1 MSPEQEPIENYPRTS
16 YGCVFCVTGKERL
29 VANGIEL
36 FSRNARACAVCQTMR
51 RTSKGVTT
59 LHDDVVIPGYVFFEA
74 PDNAELHDLIPGDD
88 MISVLTYSDGDWR
101 LFGEDESYAK
111 FIFKY
116 DGTLTLSTAHK
127 IGDRIVIIDGPL
139 KELEGMITRID
150 KRNRSGQV
158 TIRFAGREQ
167 KIWLGFDIVKELPE
181 NETDCAAR
189 ED

>member
-1 MSPEQEPIENYPRTS
+1 MSPEQVPIENFTAAS
-16 YGCVFCVTGKERL
+16 YGCVFCITGKERL

-36 FSRNARACAVCQTMR
+36 FSRSARARAVCQTMR
-51 RTSKGVTT
+51 RTSSGVTT
-59 LHDDVVIPGYVFFEA
+59 LHDEVVIPGYVFFEA
-74 PDNAELHDLIPGDD
+74 PGNAELHDLIPGDD

-101 LFGEDESYAK
+101 LFGEDENYAK

-116 DGTLTLSTAHK
+116 DGTLSLSTAHK
-127 IGDRIVIIDGPL
+127 IGDRIVIVDGPL

-158 TIRFAGREQ
+158 TVQFAGREQ

-181 NETDCAAR
+181 NETDCTAR
-189 ED
+189 VE

>member
-1 MSPEQEPIENYPRTS
+1 MSPEQAPRENTLKTS
-16 YGCVFCVTGKERL
+16 YGCVFCITGKERL

-36 FSRNARACAVCQTMR
+36 FSRNARARAVCQTMR
-51 RTSKGVTT
+51 HTTNGVTT

-74 PDNAELHDLIPGDD
+74 PSDAALHELIPGDD

-101 LFGEDESYAK
+101 LFGEDENYAK

-116 DGTLTLSTAHK
+116 DGTLSLSTAHK

-139 KELEGMITRID
+139 KELEGLITRID

-158 TIRFAGREQ
+158 TVQFAGREQ

-181 NETDCAAR
+181 NETNCATR
-189 ED
+189 EG